1 MTRYYLFFVLCSV
14 TLSNLQGFGG
24 AAIDLLICL
33 VIFCFLY
40 YDQSNEDNWFGDWF
54 NAALSTRIGRFV
66 SSSFLSGSPL
76 ALVVSVAMA
85 WLCVAWSNAKNRY
98 FHYFTVVFF
107 EIVVLVQSGN
117 FSCVNA

>member
-1 MTRYYLFFVLCSV
+1 MHLQTINFAFFLC
-14 TLSNLQGFGG
+14 F
-24 AAIDLLICL
+24 
-33 VIFCFLY
+33 
-40 YDQSNEDNWFGDWF
+40 
-54 NAALSTRIGRFV
+54 
-66 SSSFLSGSPL
+66 P

>member
-1 MTRYYLFFVLCSV
+1 MRTIGLV
-14 TLSNLQGFGG
+14 TG
-24 AAIDLLICL
+24 
-33 VIFCFLY
+33 
-40 YDQSNEDNWFGDWF
+40 
-54 NAALSTRIGRFV
+54 STRLCRQESAGEYHHDSFLSSIIVREQLTNLVPRFV